1 MKPVLRNPLIT
12 RFQLTEDI
20 HLDKKAGLSALC
32 EYSMLSDNSYPTYA
46 ITKEEL
52 SDLNIKALRQI
63 SAGEEM
69 GCEVLELGYFIDF
82 DGKQN
87 QDPLSVLLSLSG
99 EDMTDERVQM
109 CVDEMLEDY
118 VW

>member
-1 MKPVLRNPLIT
+1 
-12 RFQLTEDI
+12 
-20 HLDKKAGLSALC
+20 
-32 EYSMLSDNSYPTYA
+32 
-46 ITKEEL
+46 
-52 SDLNIKALRQI
+52 
-63 SAGEEM
+63 M